1 MEGAAKALAE
11 HATVVAVKLWTDS
24 AGLAAALATTL
35 GEAVAGYVIGNAI
48 GFVLAVA
55 FFYRPV
61 LDRLVMPL
69 IVALNSVPA
78 VAFAPVVILWFGV
91 GMTSKIVLVAFIT
104 CFIALQN
111 QLQGFRQS
119 DLQAVNVLRSV
130 VAPVHVPPVLFA
142 STLASS
148 CDFSLPAVTPPN
160 AIVFGSG
167 YVTIRQI
174 AKAGLWMNLISI
186 AVITAYVSLLG

>member
-1 MEGAAKALAE
+1 MLAVWEVAVRAAAVPTYVLPAPS
-11 HATVVAVKLWTDS
+11 AIAVKLWTDS

-35 GEAVAGYVIGNAI
+35 GEAVAGFVIGNAI

-91 GMTSKIVLVAFIT
+91 GMTSKIVASYTML
-104 CFIALQN
+104 
-111 QLQGFRQS
+111 G
-119 DLQAVNVLRSV
+119 D
-130 VAPVHVPPVLFA
+130 A
-142 STLASS
+142 STALVVSGSDNAGTSTGRRLGLSVRAGLASRG
-148 CDFSLPAVTPPN
+148 T
-160 AIVFGSG
+160 
-167 YVTIRQI
+167 
-174 AKAGLWMNLISI
+174 
-186 AVITAYVSLLG
+186 